1 MGGKT
6 STTSSQVQ
14 IPPEVLARYQAVN
27 ATAADVAQT
36 PFQQYSTNPSAF
48 VAPLTPTQTS
58 GIENTNAA
66 AGMAQPYFN
75 AATGFALAGAQ
86 PVNAAPLDIGKYMNP
101 YLQTVLGATE
111 AQINQQNQQ
120 AQAGQTGTAID
131 QGYFGGD
138 RSGIAQA
145 VLANQQELAAGQV
158 YSGIASD
165 AFQQAMA
172 AAAQQQSVG
181 LSAAQANRAALT
193 GAGQE
198 LAGLGTGAQGAAL
211 EGAQAQLGV
220 GQVEQQTEQA
230 GKTALYNQFLQQQ
243 SYPFQTA
250 QFAANIAEGTG
261 ALSGSTTTTQQPG
274 GLLASDERLKEDMQP
289 IGKGF
294 DGANIYRFRYRG
306 DPTTRIGMSAQEVE
320 RKHPEAVREQGGFKA
335 VDYAQATDDAA
346 RRGGF
351 ALAANDDFPEESRRA
366 RQAGGG
372 MSEWGSY
379 PSGVNPMVIAQL
391 LEAQAQMYGP
401 GFGGAGLYGSQG
413 GSGGAPYG
421 GASHVPA
428 ANLPVG
434 QLMIAKP
441 PPQQRSPLD
450 AVQSIADTGKNL
462 AEDVHSAHQ
471 GYDWWRNNAPP
482 QVGGDPLAGT
492 SEQQLEDTFP
502 DSMSA
507 PDVSDP
513 ANAATDLYKA
523 RGGFIRAARQDGGDI
538 NPYGAPGGLNIPTGY
553 GGAPHQLQ
561 TPGAPGAGR
570 SGLDTVG
577 SMAGDVNN
585 LVKGGEAIG
594 KGIGWLSDLASAV
607 PFAEGGFVRAGRDA
621 GGITSE
627 LPQPWQ
633 AEAGGLGNLYHALY
647 GIKLADGGRP
657 GRQDGGDISDPQNDI
672 PDKPVGPGLNIPNE
686 AQQHQLAVA
695 KPPSQGGGN
704 QTMSDIMDVAK
715 IAAMFAGAA
724 RGGRIGR
731 AAGGELPP
739 ELAGDTDPD
748 DVRLERDAQTAVAPH
763 PPPPLSM
770 AAAGPGAATDGAPAT
785 AAPSAGFAHAAAPG
799 ASGEA
804 GGSLGHII
812 GLEGTA
818 PNPRSSAIGVGQLLD
833 GTYMGLLREAH
844 PEIAAQVG
852 HDPASIKAFR
862 RTPQGLALSAELA
875 PMNQNNNRALMEHQ
889 GIAVTPANEHV
900 MWVLGAGDGPK
911 VLHADPSTPLRGLIS
926 NAAIAANPS
935 IMGGGQTVGGF
946 LGWARKGMNKGG
958 RAGFALAG
966 DVGDG
971 DGITNTST
979 APEDDVF
986 VDDQGRL
993 HATPPAAT
1001 DDQAGPP
1008 PPPPP
1013 RGRINDS
1020 PPSAPP
1026 EDHTVGRQAAAGF
1039 ARALTPDNAAAPAA
1053 GYAPADQ
1060 SALPP
1065 EVEAAAQNQAQAQRN
1080 LQNVVRGQTQHPQSG
1095 GNFLQRAGSWV
1106 SQPEHL
1112 IPLVTGIADMLAA
1125 PTKYPLVAAT
1135 QGLKGGLG
1143 AYQQQRAYD
1152 LQAAQ
1157 EGAQQ
1162 GNLGLDANV
1171 TAAGLPIRAYEAQ
1184 NVRLGTNAQGL
1195 TSVIDFLGNRYTP
1208 TGFPDPNDKTHT
1220 KVLWRGPK
1228 GNLMTQDE
1236 VEAQRGMLAGTAG
1249 QFFGGNMTNPL
1260 KPGALDVGAPG
1271 GVSAGPGAAGPV
1283 GSLVGAFG
1291 GSGAVSPSGSSDA
1304 ADGGGGAPN
1313 SGRPAGLPPG
1323 SDTVV
1328 RRRPAVAAPPAHGA
1342 SAAAAGPSGPAISAD
1357 PSLRLSP
1364 ALRADL
1370 SNGVFQQAPAAQQVD
1385 TSQLDPAWDP
1395 KQLTLDIAN
1404 LQGNKQTEAAGVLQQ
1419 RLADVTSGKIP
1430 PLRKDGAQD
1439 FGYQHQ
1445 QQQIAA
1451 GGDRLKANMGLV
1463 DEQNKATMHFQA
1475 AKGQTMQAWNTL
1487 NRLYQDYDFRG
1498 WSDHFADTINGLESI
1513 PWLRGFIS
1521 AHRDQWAQAHTDAE
1535 KSAVRTQIAQ
1545 AIESGTLATGAP
1557 ATTLD
1562 TVKLQTPMPG
1572 MAPTALY
1579 DLNVQNLAALRQ
1591 KADWSAVWNAPGLK
1605 QHVDDPTAL
1614 YQRWLSENPIERYN
1628 KEAYDDVRPYAG
1640 MPWADMVQHPR
1651 HPQTQAEFDKEI
1663 RTYPKGIPIQGL
1675 DGKIYPSPGPR
1686 QP

>member
-36 PFQQYSTNPSAF
+36 PFQQYSTNPNAF

-75 AATGFALAGAQ
+75 AATGFALAGSQ

-172 AAAQQQSVG
+172 AAAQQQGVG
-181 LSAAQANRAALT
+181 LGAAQANRAALT

-211 EGAQAQLGV
+211 EGAQAQLGA

-243 SYPFQTA
+243 SYPFQSA

-294 DGANIYRFRYRG
+294 DGANIYRFRYKG

-335 VDYAQATDDAA
+335 VDYGAATEDAA

-351 ALAANDDFPEESRRA
+351 AGAANDDFPEESRRA

-401 GFGGAGLYGSQG
+401 GFEGAGLYGSQG

-434 QLMIAKP
+434 QLMIARP

-450 AVQSIADTGKNL
+450 AVQNIADTGKSL

-471 GYDWWRNNAPP
+471 GYDWWRKNAPP

-492 SEQQLEDTFP
+492 SDQQLEDTFP

-513 ANAATDLYKA
+513 VNAGADLYKA

-594 KGIGWLSDLASAV
+594 KGIGWLSDLASGV

-621 GGITSE
+621 GGIISE

-731 AAGGELPP
+731 AGGGELPP

-770 AAAGPGAATDGAPAT
+770 AAAGPGAATDGADGSG
-785 AAPSAGFAHAAAPG
+785 APSAGFAHAAAPG

-844 PEIAAQVG
+844 PDIAAQVG
-852 HDPASIKAFR
+852 RDPANIKAFR

-875 PMNQNNNRALMEHQ
+875 PMNQNKNRAIMEHQ

-911 VLHADPSTPLRGLIS
+911 VLHADPATPLRGLIS
-926 NAAIAANPS
+926 DAAIAANPS
-935 IMGGGQTVGGF
+935 IMAGKTVGDF

-1008 PPPPP
+1008 PP
-1013 RGRINDS
+1013 
-1020 PPSAPP
+1020 

-1039 ARALTPDNAAAPAA
+1039 ARALAPNTPAPTA
-1053 GYAPADQ
+1053 GYAPVDQ
-1060 SALPP
+1060 SGGAGAPSALPP
-1065 EVEAAAQNQAQAQRN
+1065 EVEAAAQLQAKANRN
-1080 LQNVVRGQTQHPQSG
+1080 LQTVVTGQTQHPQSG

-1112 IPLVTGIADMLAA
+1112 IPLATGIADMLAA

-1171 TAAGLPIRAYEAQ
+1171 TAAGLPWRGFEAQ
-1184 NVRLGTNAQGL
+1184 TTRAGVTAQMFAQATNLINARFQPAKFPDGMPGIRDTLTNRLYTVQDGTNAKTAALQQALHDATGGAGL
-1195 TSVIDFLGNRYTP
+1195 GPLNAALGATNGSSSVLAGNASGAP
-1208 TGFPDPNDKTHT
+1208 SDVGGTGNDGDGSGG
-1220 KVLWRGPK
+1220 RGPI
-1228 GNLMTQDE
+1228 
-1236 VEAQRGMLAGTAG
+1236 
-1249 QFFGGNMTNPL
+1249 
-1260 KPGALDVGAPG
+1260 
-1271 GVSAGPGAAGPV
+1271 
-1283 GSLVGAFG
+1283 
-1291 GSGAVSPSGSSDA
+1291 
-1304 ADGGGGAPN
+1304 
-1313 SGRPAGLPPG
+1313 PPP
-1323 SDTVV
+1323 V
-1328 RRRPAVAAPPAHGA
+1328 RRHPWLLLALLGR
-1342 SAAAAGPSGPAISAD
+1342 
-1357 PSLRLSP
+1357 SLR
-1364 ALRADL
+1364 
-1370 SNGVFQQAPAAQQVD
+1370 
-1385 TSQLDPAWDP
+1385 
-1395 KQLTLDIAN
+1395 
-1404 LQGNKQTEAAGVLQQ
+1404 
-1419 RLADVTSGKIP
+1419 
-1430 PLRKDGAQD
+1430 
-1439 FGYQHQ
+1439 QH
-1445 QQQIAA
+1445 
-1451 GGDRLKANMGLV
+1451 M
-1463 DEQNKATMHFQA
+1463 
-1475 AKGQTMQAWNTL
+1475 
-1487 NRLYQDYDFRG
+1487 
-1498 WSDHFADTINGLESI
+1498 
-1513 PWLRGFIS
+1513 
-1521 AHRDQWAQAHTDAE
+1521 
-1535 KSAVRTQIAQ
+1535 
-1545 AIESGTLATGAP
+1545 
-1557 ATTLD
+1557 
-1562 TVKLQTPMPG
+1562 
-1572 MAPTALY
+1572 
-1579 DLNVQNLAALRQ
+1579 
-1591 KADWSAVWNAPGLK
+1591 
-1605 QHVDDPTAL
+1605 
-1614 YQRWLSENPIERYN
+1614 
-1628 KEAYDDVRPYAG
+1628 
-1640 MPWADMVQHPR
+1640 
-1651 HPQTQAEFDKEI
+1651 
-1663 RTYPKGIPIQGL
+1663 
-1675 DGKIYPSPGPR
+1675 
-1686 QP
+1686 